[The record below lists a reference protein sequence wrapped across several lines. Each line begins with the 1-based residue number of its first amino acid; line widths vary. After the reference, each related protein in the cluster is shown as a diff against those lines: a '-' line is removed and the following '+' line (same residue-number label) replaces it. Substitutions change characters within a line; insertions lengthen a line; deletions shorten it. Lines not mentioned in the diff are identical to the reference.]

1 MMDTRLLQQRWLDAM
16 LVVASHYRLGV
27 SEETVRIGLVWQ
39 EGAAEENLLVGMARR
54 VGLSLRFLPTEQ
66 AKLDAWNLPAVVEL
80 NDGMV
85 CVMTSIDGSGRV
97 TSTVSGEGGV
107 RTILHIDALNEKVR
121 RVAILRPLQSAP
133 DIRVDDYVKPY
144 QKSWFWGIAL
154 KEWPRYVDVMVASL
168 VANLLALAGVL
179 FSTQVYDRVIPAQSE
194 ATLWVLF
201 SGVLLAIAFEFVLR
215 LARAR
220 ISDLTGKRADLKITD
235 VVFGHALRIRNEA
248 RPRSTGSFIAQLREL
263 EQVRELMT
271 STTVG
276 AAADLPFFFL
286 FLVVMWLVAGQLVFV
301 TLAAVPLLVI
311 PGLLV
316 QRPLARLSNEG
327 TRESALRNA
336 MLVETV
342 QGIEDIKL
350 LRAEEKFQSQ
360 WNEVNAVS
368 ASVSMK
374 QRSIVNLLM
383 TWTQEVQSIVY
394 AVMLLIGS
402 FMVMKGDMT
411 TGTLVGASLLS
422 SRMIS
427 PLAQLSG
434 VFARW
439 QQAKVARKGLDELME
454 RPVDQATHERLV
466 HRPSIA
472 GNYTLDRVS
481 FKYGKDDR
489 APTLTV
495 PRLEIRAGEK
505 IALLGRMGA
514 GKSTLLQVLAGLR
527 SPQEGDVILDGTQLR
542 LIDPADVRRDMALLG
557 QRAQLFYG
565 TIRENL
571 KLGAPMASDE
581 MVAAAMQMVGVL
593 PFVQSR
599 PKGLDE
605 LILEGGASLSG
616 GQRQSLL
623 LARTLLCDSQIVL
636 LDEPTSSFDEGSERH
651 VIQSMK
657 SWLGSRT
664 LVIATHRMPVLE
676 LVDRII
682 VLDGGRVVM
691 DGSKDQVIGALS
703 R

>member
-39 EGAAEENLLVGMARR
+39 EGAAEENLLFGMARR
-54 VGLSLRFLPTEQ
+54 VGLSLRFLPTER

-80 NDGMV
+80 TDGMV

-220 ISDLTGKRADLKITD
+220 ISDSTGKRADLKITD

-472 GNYTLDRVS
+472 GNYTLERVS

-691 DGSKDQVIGALS
+691 DGSKEQVIGALS